1 MQPREELDVQR
12 PITLLLALTLF
23 TVAPAFAGTFDRAPL
38 APALGVDALNRD
50 VTRQQLGRDLF
61 SDPYAAVTIGNVDVY
76 DVFPYVESRQF
87 QVVSDPRWNRLVF
100 GEAGR
105 SLAAYDGKNGP
116 LGALLRPR
124 GLASD
129 ELNRIYVADS
139 GHDRVV
145 VLQASTEFDE
155 MTLVPLFAIEGLSDP
170 YDVAYSDG
178 GTPFQ
183 AGDDRLYVA
192 DTGRNRVVSYAL
204 EASGA
209 RVLATVGDLGSGSG
223 RFAGPLAIA
232 VGRVQ
237 GANTNDVYVA
247 DAHTRRIVHLRDD
260 GATLAWVSDQ
270 GHDADVVTSLDTD
283 QWGNLY
289 AAAPNG
295 NVVRKYNAAMSQVA
309 ELRGDIARPRAFDVP
324 FLNVRDHRDGRTERV
339 GQPSGVV
346 IEQWSDRSGAQRWNL
361 GVDVVDLAVVD
372 GEAPTARFTLT
383 DAAAVT
389 IDVTDAATGRSLA
402 RRTAGAFG
410 AGLQSLVLGP
420 DDLRGA
426 TGNELILRV
435 SAASSYPGGASVAAS
450 TRFHVDATG
459 AVLPPNQPALLG
471 NSPNPVMPMTRI
483 AFMLPS
489 APSGAVTLRVFDAQ
503 GRLARTLDRAFG
515 PGLNEVVWDGS
526 RDDGRPAAPG
536 VYFYRLGVGE
546 LAFTRRMVLVR

>member
-1 MQPREELDVQR
+1 MQR
-12 PITLLLALTLF
+12 PITLLLALTLA
-23 TVAPAFAGTFDRAPL
+23 TVAPAYAGTFDRVPL

-116 LGALLRPR
+116 LGALSSPR
-124 GLASD
+124 GLAAD
-129 ELNRIYVADS
+129 EANRIYVADS

-145 VLQASTEFDE
+145 VLQASTEFDD
-155 MTLVPLFAIEGLSDP
+155 MTLEPLFAIEGLSDP

-183 AGDDRLYVA
+183 TGDDRLYVA
-192 DTGRNRVVSYAL
+192 DTGRNRIVSFAL

-209 RVLATVGDLGSGSG
+209 RQLATVGDLGSGAG
-223 RFAGPLAIA
+223 RFAGPMAIT
-232 VGRVQ
+232 VGRAQ
-237 GANTNDVYVA
+237 GVNTQDVYVA
-247 DAHTRRIVHLRDD
+247 DAHTRRIVHLRDN
-260 GATLAWVSDQ
+260 GASLAWVSERQ
-270 GHDADVVTSLDTD
+270 HDADVVTSLDTD

-295 NVVRKYNAAMSQVA
+295 NVVRKYNAEMTQVA
-309 ELRGDIARPRAFDVP
+309 ELRNDIQRPRAFDVP
-324 FLNVRDHRDGRTERV
+324 FMNVRDHRDGTTERV

-346 IEQWSDRSGAQRWNL
+346 IEQWSNHSGAQRWNL

-372 GEAPTARFTLT
+372 GESPTARFTLT
-383 DAAAVT
+383 DNAAVT
-389 IDVTDAATGRSLA
+389 VDVTDAATGRSLA
-402 RRTAGAFG
+402 RRTAGSFG
-410 AGLQSLVLGP
+410 AGLQTVVLGP
-420 DDLRGA
+420 DDMRGA
-426 TGNELILRV
+426 TGNDLILKV
-435 SAASSYPGGASVAAS
+435 SAASSYPGGASSVSS
-450 TRFHVDATG
+450 THFHVDASG
-459 AVLPPNQPALLG
+459 SVLPPNQPVLLG
-471 NSPNPVMPMTRI
+471 NSPNPVMPVTRI

-489 APSGAVTLRVFDAQ
+489 VPSGAVTLRVFDAQ
-503 GRLARTLDRAFG
+503 GRLARTLDRPFA
-515 PGLNEVVWDGS
+515 PGLNEVIWDGT
-526 RDDGRPAAPG
+526 RDDGRASSPG

-546 LAFTRRMVLVR
+546 QSFTRRMVLVR